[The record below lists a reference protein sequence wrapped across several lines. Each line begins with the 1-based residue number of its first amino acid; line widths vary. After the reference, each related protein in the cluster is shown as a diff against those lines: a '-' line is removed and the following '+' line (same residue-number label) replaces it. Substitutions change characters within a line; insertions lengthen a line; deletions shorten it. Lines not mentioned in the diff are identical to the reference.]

1 VPDQVKELSDNP
13 VVGGEMEMILTVIRD
28 REQDLALASL
38 AAVALAGVGLT
49 QPFPDGSPSRPNV
62 ADRGS
67 LEVQCDTVN
76 GPRVRQGFI
85 RAGFDTIE
93 RLADPD
99 LPSKQNIVVLRVGPE
114 HQQFLQMVDP
124 AADAL
129 CGAGVTVQFGDGKSF
144 AGDPAHDEF
153 VRVQCAQADSAIV
166 QQAFAAVWTAL
177 ND

>member
-1 VPDQVKELSDNP
+1 
-13 VVGGEMEMILTVIRD
+13 MILTVIRE
-28 REQDLALASL
+28 REQDLSLAGL
-38 AAVALAGVGLT
+38 AAVALCGAELT
-49 QPFPDGSPSRPNV
+49 QPFPDGSPSRVDV
-62 ADRGS
+62 ADNAS

-93 RLADPD
+93 RLAEPE
-99 LPSKQNIVVLRVGPE
+99 LPPKQNIVTVAVGPE

-129 CGAGVTVQFGDGKSF
+129 CGAGVTLEYSDGRSYM
-144 AGDPAHDEF
+144 GDPTHDASIK
-153 VRVQCAQADSAIV
+153 VQCAQADSAIV
-166 QQAFAAVWTAL
+166 EQAFAAVWTAL

>member
-1 VPDQVKELSDNP
+1 
-13 VVGGEMEMILTVIRD
+13 MILTVIRD
-28 REQDLALASL
+28 SEQDLSLAGL
-38 AAVALAGVGLT
+38 AAVVLWGAGLT
-49 QPFPDGSPSRPNV
+49 QLFPDGSPSRV
-62 ADRGS
+62 DLADNAS
-67 LEVQCDTVN
+67 LEVQCEIIN

-99 LPSKQNIVVLRVGPE
+99 LPPKQNIVAVKVGPE

-129 CGAGVTVQFGDGKSF
+129 CGAGVTVQYADGKSY
-144 AGDPAHDEF
+144 AGDPADDEF
-153 VRVQCAQADSAIV
+153 IMVQCPQSDSAIV
-166 QQAFAAVWTAL
+166 QRAFAAVWIAL

>member
-1 VPDQVKELSDNP
+1 
-13 VVGGEMEMILTVIRD
+13 MILSVIRD
-28 REQDLALASL
+28 REQDLSLAGL
-38 AAVALAGVGLT
+38 AAVALCGAGLT
-49 QPFPDGSPSRPNV
+49 QLFPDGSPSRVDV
-62 ADRGS
+62 ADNAS
-67 LEVQCDTVN
+67 LEVQCEIIN

-99 LPSKQNIVVLRVGPE
+99 LSPKQNIVPVKVGPE

-129 CGAGVTVQFGDGKSF
+129 CGAGVTVQYADGKSY

-153 VRVQCAQADSAIV
+153 IMVQCPESDSAIV

>member
-1 VPDQVKELSDNP
+1 
-13 VVGGEMEMILTVIRD
+13 MILTVIRD
-28 REQDLALASL
+28 REQDLSLAGL
-38 AAVALAGVGLT
+38 AAVALCGVELA
-49 QPFPDGSPSRPNV
+49 QAFPNGSPSRIDV
-62 ADRGS
+62 ADNGS
-67 LEVQCDTVN
+67 LEVQCDMAN

-93 RLADPD
+93 RLAEAE
-99 LPSKQNIVVLRVGPE
+99 LPPKQNIVTLKVGPE

-129 CGAGVTVQFGDGKSF
+129 CGAGVTVQNADGKSY

-153 VRVQCAQADSAIV
+153 ITVQCAQADAAIV
-166 QQAFAAVWTAL
+166 EQAFTAVWKAL

>member
-1 VPDQVKELSDNP
+1 
-13 VVGGEMEMILTVIRD
+13 MILTVIRD
-28 REQDLALASL
+28 SEQDLSLAGL
-38 AAVALAGVGLT
+38 AAVVLWGAGLT
-49 QPFPDGSPSRPNV
+49 QLFPDGSPSRVDV
-62 ADRGS
+62 ADNAS
-67 LEVQCDTVN
+67 LEVQCENIN

-99 LPSKQNIVVLRVGPE
+99 LPPKQNIVAVKVGPE

-129 CGAGVTVQFGDGKSF
+129 CGAGVTVQYADGKSY
-144 AGDPAHDEF
+144 AGDPADDEF
-153 VRVQCAQADSAIV
+153 IMVQCPQSDSTIV
-166 QQAFAAVWTAL
+166 QRAFAAVWIAL

>member
-1 VPDQVKELSDNP
+1 
-13 VVGGEMEMILTVIRD
+13 MILTVIRD
-28 REQDLALASL
+28 REQDLSLAGL
-38 AAVALAGVGLT
+38 AAVALCGAGLT
-49 QPFPDGSPSRPNV
+49 QAFPDGSPSRVDV
-62 ADRGS
+62 ADNAS
-67 LEVQCDTVN
+67 LEVQCVTAN

-93 RLADPD
+93 RLAEAD
-99 LPSKQNIVVLRVGPE
+99 LAPQQNIVNLKAGPE

-129 CGAGVTVQFGDGKSF
+129 CGAGVTVQYADGKSY

-153 VRVQCAQADSAIV
+153 ITVQCPQADAAIV
-166 QQAFAAVWTAL
+166 EQAFAAVWKAL

>member
-1 VPDQVKELSDNP
+1 
-13 VVGGEMEMILTVIRD
+13 MILTVIRD
-28 REQDLALASL
+28 REQDLGLAGLAALAL
-38 AAVALAGVGLT
+38 CGAGLT
-49 QPFPDGSPSRPNV
+49 QLFPDGSTSRANV
-62 ADRGS
+62 ADNGS
-67 LEVQCDTVN
+67 LEVQCEILN

-99 LPSKQNIVVLRVGPE
+99 LPPKQNIVAVKVGPE

-129 CGAGVTVQFGDGKSF
+129 CGAGVTVQYADGKSY
-144 AGDPAHDEF
+144 AGDPADDEF
-153 VRVQCAQADSAIV
+153 IMVQCPQSDSAIV
-166 QQAFAAVWTAL
+166 QRAFAAVWIAL

>member
-1 VPDQVKELSDNP
+1 
-13 VVGGEMEMILTVIRD
+13 MILTVIRD
-28 REQDLALASL
+28 REQDLSLAAL
-38 AAVALAGVGLT
+38 AAVALYGAGLT
-49 QPFPDGSPSRPNV
+49 QAFPDGSPSRVDV
-62 ADRGS
+62 ADNGS
-67 LEVQCDTVN
+67 LEVQCDTPN

-99 LPSKQNIVVLRVGPE
+99 LAPQQNIVTLRVGPE
-114 HQQFLQMVDP
+114 HQQLLPMVDP

-129 CGAGVTVQFGDGKSF
+129 CGAGVTVQYADGKSY
-144 AGDPAHDEF
+144 AGDPAHNEF
-153 VRVQCAQADSAIV
+153 ITVQCPQADAAIV

>member
-1 VPDQVKELSDNP
+1 
-13 VVGGEMEMILTVIRD
+13 MILTVIRD
-28 REQDLALASL
+28 RQQDLGLAAL
-38 AAVALAGVGLT
+38 AAVALYGAQLT
-49 QPFPDGSPSRPNV
+49 QAFPDGSPSRPDV
-62 ADRGS
+62 ADNGS
-67 LEVQCDTVN
+67 LEVQCDAPN

-93 RLADPD
+93 RLADSHLAP
-99 LPSKQNIVVLRVGPE
+99 KQNIVTLKVGPE

-129 CGAGVTVQFGDGKSF
+129 CGAGVTVQYSDGKSF
-144 AGDPAHDEF
+144 AGDPTHDEF
-153 VRVQCAQADSAIV
+153 ITVQCSQADTAIV

>member
-1 VPDQVKELSDNP
+1 
-13 VVGGEMEMILTVIRD
+13 MILTVIRA
-28 REQDLALASL
+28 REQDLTLAGL
-38 AAVALAGVGLT
+38 AAVALSGAGLT
-49 QPFPDGSPSRPNV
+49 QLFPDGSPSRVDV
-62 ADRGS
+62 ADNAS
-67 LEVQCDTVN
+67 LEVQCENIN

-99 LPSKQNIVVLRVGPE
+99 LPPKQNIVALKVGPE
-114 HQQFLQMVDP
+114 HQPFLQMVDP

-129 CGAGVTVQFGDGKSF
+129 CGAGITVQFADGKSY

-153 VRVQCAQADSAIV
+153 VMVQCPQSDSAIV

>member
-1 VPDQVKELSDNP
+1 
-13 VVGGEMEMILTVIRD
+13 MILTVIRD
-28 REQDLALASL
+28 REQDLGLAGL
-38 AAVALAGVGLT
+38 AAAALCGAGLT
-49 QPFPDGSPSRPNV
+49 QAFPDGSPSRV
-62 ADRGS
+62 DIADIAS
-67 LEVQCDTVN
+67 LEVLCDTAN

-93 RLADPD
+93 KLADADSAP
-99 LPSKQNIVVLRVGPE
+99 KQNIVTLKVGPE

-129 CGAGVTVQFGDGKSF
+129 CGAGVTVQNADGKSY

-153 VRVQCAQADSAIV
+153 ITVQCAEADAAIV
-166 QQAFAAVWTAL
+166 EQAFAAVWKAL

>member
-1 VPDQVKELSDNP
+1 ML
-13 VVGGEMEMILTVIRD
+13 LTVIRD
-28 REQDLALASL
+28 REQDLDLAEL
-38 AAVALAGVGLT
+38 AAVALCGAGLT
-49 QPFPDGSPSRPNV
+49 LLFPDGSPSRVNV
-62 ADRGS
+62 ADNGS
-67 LEVQCDTVN
+67 LEVQCEILN

-99 LPSKQNIVVLRVGPE
+99 LPPKQNIVAVKVGPE
-114 HQQFLQMVDP
+114 HQQFLQMADP

-129 CGAGVTVQFGDGKSF
+129 CGAGVTVQYPDGKSY

-153 VRVQCAQADSAIV
+153 IMVQCPQSDSAIV

-177 ND
+177 DD